1 MNLPEPPQELKDKS
15 DALVALLKERI
26 KAWGPISFAEYMHT
40 ALYEPGHGYYVAG
53 QTIFGPAGDFQTA
66 PMLGS
71 VFGECIAEQ
80 CLEVW
85 ASLFTEAS
93 ATTSATT
100 AANTAQRSIPSGVF
114 EFGAGQGDL
123 AAVLYSRLRQRC
135 IEQKLP
141 LPDYHILEPS
151 AALRESQQARLQQ
164 FGECIH
170 WHTQIPET
178 FAGIVIANEV
188 LDAMPVERF
197 RYKRAEQTESPE
209 QVSRTRFQR
218 QFVDL
223 DENSNFCSIYVDC
236 DERFEAVL
244 QQGCGDLANTWP
256 DGFTF
261 EWNTHVGGWL
271 GALGDCLS
279 QGAVLLFDYGYPRK
293 EFLLPE
299 RSDGTLMCYYRHR
312 AHADPFFYP
321 GLQDITAHVD
331 FTSIAEASVQA
342 DLELNGYCSQGSF
355 LQVFLNE
362 ITSAVADADPQ
373 GKGGGDSEL
382 QRIKRAQE
390 IKTLT
395 LPGTMGE
402 RFQVMGFSRGLD
414 FAMRGFCLED
424 LSYRL

>member
-1 MNLPEPPQELKDKS
+1 MHLPEPEQELKDKS
-15 DALVALLKERI
+15 DALVTLLKERI
-26 KAWGPISFAEYMHT
+26 KAQGPISFADYMRT

-53 QTIFGPAGDFQTA
+53 QMIFGPAGDFQTA

-85 ASLFTEAS
+85 ESLSTKASSSTVQS
-93 ATTSATT
+93 AIA
-100 AANTAQRSIPSGVF
+100 SGVF

-123 AAVLYSRLRQRC
+123 AAVLYSRLCQRC
-135 IEQKLP
+135 LEQNLP

-151 AALRESQQARLQQ
+151 AALRECQQARLQE
-164 FGECIH
+164 FGDNIH
-170 WHTQIPET
+170 WHTQIPES
-178 FAGIVIANEV
+178 FAGVVVANEV

-197 RYKRAEQTESPE
+197 RYKRAEQSESPE
-209 QVSRTRFQR
+209 QVSGARFQR
-218 QFVDL
+218 QFVDFE
-223 DENSNFCSIYVDC
+223 ENGCLCSTFVDC
-236 DERFEAVL
+236 DDSFENLL
-244 QQGCGDLANTWP
+244 QQGCGDLVQAWP

-271 GALGDCLS
+271 GALGECLTH
-279 QGAVLLFDYGYPRK
+279 GAVLLFDYGYPRK

-331 FTSIAEASVQA
+331 FTSVAEASVQA

-355 LQVFLNE
+355 LQVFLND
-362 ITSAVADADPQ
+362 ITDTNVDRQ
-373 GKGGGDSEL
+373 GVEAAESEL

-395 LPGTMGE
+395 LPGSMGE
-402 RFQVMGFSRGLD
+402 RFQVMGFSRGFD
-414 FAMRGFCLED
+414 FALRGFSLED